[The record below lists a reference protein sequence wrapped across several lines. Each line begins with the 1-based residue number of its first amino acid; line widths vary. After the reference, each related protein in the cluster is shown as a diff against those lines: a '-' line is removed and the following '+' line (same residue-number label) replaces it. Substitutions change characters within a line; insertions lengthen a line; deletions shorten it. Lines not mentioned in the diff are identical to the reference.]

1 VTADAGPPNEVE
13 SVAQWLGRP
22 DRPLFAWL
30 DVPDDDL
37 VAGVAVICPTMG
49 LEAAYSAR
57 ALRALGRR
65 LAASRW
71 AALRLDYAGT
81 GDSAGTWTDPG
92 LVAEWLQGVRGAIG
106 CARSLGAPRVA
117 VVGLRLGAT
126 LAAAELADGG
136 GVDDLVLWDP
146 CASGRKFLR
155 EQRALWAFLRDQAT
169 EWGTLREGEVWGSGG
184 ESTDA
189 SLEAP
194 GILFSAGTVAE
205 LEPVAIAGG
214 DRSLASRELLL
225 TREGRKLD
233 RVLAERL
240 ALPHVETEQIAG
252 QEALL
257 DVDAVTPEPT
267 LERIVHWVTEPR
279 GPLVRIERPT
289 HQTTVTLRS
298 EGRPSVR
305 ERPLDMGS
313 AHLFG
318 VLSEPE
324 HQAEPSTPTVVFL
337 NVGRIGHEGPAR
349 LWVDLSRSWAAEGL
363 RCVRVD
369 FSGIGDSPTRPGRT
383 ELVEFPAD
391 ALEDLDDIRRAVT
404 AEGGTELVLVG
415 LCSGGYHAIESALAA
430 PVASVCLIN
439 PAITYYR
446 GVQHPER
453 RFEPNVEASGLSD
466 REAWGSTRP
475 FVATALSR
483 LAPLRDAARRVPGSW
498 GVLKRWFVTAS
509 PGRMFER
516 LARSGVDVLV
526 VSGSVEERKLCE
538 GERRRIGAL
547 IRKGGLS
554 METIP
559 NLEHTLLERTGRDRV
574 SALLHAHV
582 TRRVAGARGA
592 GPAGRGAIGL
602 RR

>member
-1 VTADAGPPNEVE
+1 MTADHAPSDEVE
-13 SVAQWLGRP
+13 SVALWLGPP
-22 DRPLFAWL
+22 DRPVFAWL
-30 DVPDDDL
+30 DLPDDDF
-37 VAGVAVICPTMG
+37 VAGIAVICPTMG

-57 ALRALGRR
+57 ALRDLGRR

-71 AALRLDYAGT
+71 GALRLDFAGT

-92 LVAEWLQGVRGAIG
+92 LVAEWQHEVRGAIEF
-106 CARSLGAPRVA
+106 ARARGAPRVA
-117 VVGLRLGAT
+117 VVGLRIGAT
-126 LAAAELADGG
+126 LAAAELAGGG

-146 CASGRKFLR
+146 CATGPRFLR

-184 ESTDA
+184 ESTDG
-189 SLEAP
+189 SFEAP
-194 GILFSAGTVAE
+194 GALFSAETVSD
-205 LEPVAIAGG
+205 LESLAIAGG

-225 TREGRKLD
+225 ARRGRKLH

-240 ALPHVETEQIAG
+240 TLPHVESERIAG
-252 QEALL
+252 QDVLL
-257 DVDAVTPEPT
+257 DVDAITPDAT
-267 LERIVHWVTEPR
+267 LERIVQWVTEPR
-279 GPLVRIERPT
+279 GPLVRFGRPAHRT
-289 HQTTVTLRS
+289 AVTLRS

-305 ERPLDMGS
+305 ERPLDMGP

-318 VLSEPE
+318 MLSEPE
-324 HQAEPSTPTVVFL
+324 GQVEPAAPTIVFL
-337 NVGRIGHEGPAR
+337 NAGRIGHQGPAR
-349 LWVDLSRSWAAEGL
+349 LWVELSRSWAAEGL

-369 FSGIGDSPTRPGRT
+369 LSGIGDSPTRPGRT

-391 ALEDLDDIRRAVT
+391 ALEDLDDIRRALS
-404 AEGGTELVLVG
+404 AEGATELVLVG

-430 PVASVCLIN
+430 PVASVCVVN

-453 RFEPNVEASGLSD
+453 RFEPNVDSSGLSD

-475 FVATALSR
+475 IVSTVLSR
-483 LAPLRDAARRVPGSW
+483 LAPVRDAVRRVPGSW
-498 GVLKRWFVTAS
+498 WVLKRWFVTAS

-516 LARSGVDVLV
+516 LTRSGVDVLV
-526 VSGSVEERKLCE
+526 VSGSVEEHALYE

-547 IRKGGLS
+547 IRTGGLS
-554 METIP
+554 VETIP

-574 SALLHAHV
+574 SALLQAHV
-582 TRRVAGARGA
+582 TCVVGA
-592 GPAGRGAIGL
+592 GGSRPAGRGAMSL
-602 RR
+602 RP